1 MTVKFHTL
9 CLHAGQKPD
18 PATKSRAVPIYQT
31 TSYVFDS
38 VEHAANLFDL
48 KEAGNIYSRIMNPTV
63 DVLEQRLAALEG
75 GSAALA
81 LSSGQSAITLAILNL
96 AGAGQNIVSSSH
108 LYGGTYNLFAYTFPR
123 LGLQVRFADPADSS
137 AVEDL
142 IDEQTRAVYVESIG
156 NPRNSVTDLEKLADV
171 AHRYGLP
178 LVVDNTVTTP
188 YLLRPFEKGADLVV
202 HSLTKFIGGHGTSIG
217 GAIIEKGSF
226 NWGNGKFPGF
236 TEPDPSYHGI
246 NYWEQFA
253 GSEAAANS
261 TGVAFSVKAR
271 VQLLRDLGP
280 CLAPQNAFLFLQG
293 LETLPLRM
301 KRHSENALAIARWL
315 EEQPAITWV
324 NYPGLKSHRDYGL
337 AGTYLPDGAGAI
349 IGFGVRGGY
358 GAAVEMINAVKMIS
372 HLANIG
378 DAKSLIIHP
387 ASTTHRQ
394 LSSQERLS
402 TGVTEDFIRLSV
414 GLEDPEDIIAD
425 LAQALIESQK
435 CKQNRAGAGDD

>member
-1 MTVKFHTL
+1 MPSNFQTL
-9 CLHAGQKPD
+9 CLHAGQRPD
-18 PATKSRAVPIYQT
+18 PTTKARAVPIYQT

-48 KEAGNIYSRIMNPTV
+48 KESGNIYSRIMNPTV

-81 LSSGQSAITLAILNL
+81 LSSGQAATTLAILNL
-96 AGAGQNIVSSSH
+96 AEAGQNIISSTH
-108 LYGGTYNLFAYTFPR
+108 LYGGTYNLFAYTLPR
-123 LGLQVRFADPADSS
+123 FGIKTRFADPTDPA
-137 AVEDL
+137 ALEAL
-142 IDEQTRAVYVESIG
+142 IDDQTRAIYVESIG
-156 NPRNSVTDLEKLADV
+156 NPRNRVVDLEKLAAV
-171 AHRYGLP
+171 AHRHGLP

-188 YLLRPFEKGADLVV
+188 YLLRPFEKGADIIV

-236 TEPDPSYHGI
+236 TDPDPTYHGI
-246 NYWEQFA
+246 SYWAQFA
-253 GSEAAANS
+253 GSEAAASS
-261 TGVAFSVKAR
+261 TGVAFAIKAR

-301 KRHSENALAIARWL
+301 KRHSENALAVAKWL
-315 EEQPAITWV
+315 EEQPEIAWV
-324 NYPGLKSHRDYGL
+324 NYPGLKSHQDYNL
-337 AGTYLPDGAGAI
+337 AGAYLPDGAGAI

-358 GAAVEMINAVKMIS
+358 QEAIELINAVKLIS
-372 HLANIG
+372 HLANVG

-394 LSSQERLS
+394 LSPQERLE

-425 LAQALIESQK
+425 LKQALLQSQK
-435 CKQNRAGAGDD
+435 GKAGRGVVIGD

>member
-1 MTVKFHTL
+1 MKAKFHTL
-9 CLHAGQKPD
+9 CLHAGQRPD
-18 PATKSRAVPIYQT
+18 PSTKSRAVPIYQT

-48 KEAGNIYSRIMNPTV
+48 KEPGNIYSRIMNPTV

-81 LSSGQSAITLAILNL
+81 LSSGQAAITLAILNL

-108 LYGGTYNLFAYTFPR
+108 LYGGTYNLFAYAFPR
-123 LGLQVRFADPADSS
+123 LGLQARFADPADLG
-137 AVEDL
+137 AIEAL
-142 IDEQTRAVYVESIG
+142 IDDQTRAVYVESIG
-156 NPRNSVTDLEKLADV
+156 NPRNSIVGLEKLAAV
-171 AHRYGLP
+171 AHRHGLP

-188 YLLRPFEKGADLVV
+188 YLLRPFEKGADIIV
-202 HSLTKFIGGHGTSIG
+202 HSLTKFIGGHGTAIG

-246 NYWEQFA
+246 TYWEQFA
-253 GSEAAANS
+253 GPEAAANS

-301 KRHSENALAIARWL
+301 KRHSENALVVARWL

-324 NYPGLKSHRDYGL
+324 NYPGLKSHPDFNL
-337 AGTYLPDGAGAI
+337 ASTSLPDGAGAI

-358 GAAVEMINAVKMIS
+358 EAAVETINAVKLIS

-394 LSSQERLS
+394 LSQQERLT

-414 GLEDPEDIIAD
+414 GLEDPEEIIAD
-425 LAQALIESQK
+425 LAQALLQSQK
-435 CKQNRAGAGDD
+435 GKPDREGVIDD